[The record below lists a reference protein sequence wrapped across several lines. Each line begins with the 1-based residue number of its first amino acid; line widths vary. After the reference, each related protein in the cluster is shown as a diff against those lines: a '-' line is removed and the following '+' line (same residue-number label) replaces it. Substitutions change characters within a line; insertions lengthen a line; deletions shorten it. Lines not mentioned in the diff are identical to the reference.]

1 LVDRIVRASAAGRLP
16 GRVVVVLEGT
26 GASGVSEGE
35 IHAGS
40 RTSVHVVHAAGS
52 GDDQLVDLATAAG
65 PTGVGVVVVTAIG
78 SYGRGSQ
85 PSGAVPSDRAG
96 STTASATR
104 RRPS

>member
-65 PTGVGVVVVTAIG
+65 PTRVGVVVVTADRELRQRIAAVGG
-78 SYGRGSQ
+78 SAVG
-85 PSGAVPSDRAG
+85 PSWLYDRLGDEA
-96 STTASATR
+96 
-104 RRPS
+104 